1 MMRSRLKIRLGLGLV
16 LGAALAALWPM
27 TANACAVCFSGSP
40 RIRIAFFNT
49 TILLSLLP
57 LGMIFGGLWYLRRAG
72 KLRLAEE
79 FTESDY
85 SAVEPVAV
93 AVLVPVHPVD
103 ATPVSPQRA

>member
-1 MMRSRLKIRLGLGLV
+1 VNRLGKRTIAAAMCLGT
-16 LGAALAALWPM
+16 LWPVA
-27 TANACAVCFSGSP
+27 ANACAVCFSGSP

-57 LGMIFGGLWYLRRAG
+57 LGMIFGGLWYLRRSG

-85 SAVEPVAV
+85 SLPEAPAPIAPAAIVREFPVDPVA
-93 AVLVPVHPVD
+93 P
-103 ATPVSPQRA
+103 SRA